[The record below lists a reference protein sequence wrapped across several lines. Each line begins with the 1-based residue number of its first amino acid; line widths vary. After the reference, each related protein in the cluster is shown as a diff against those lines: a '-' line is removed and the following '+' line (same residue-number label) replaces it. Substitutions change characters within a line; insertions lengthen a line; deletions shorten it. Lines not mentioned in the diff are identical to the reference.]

1 MTTTLRQLAALL
13 LSTAILFTGNGL
25 INTLLPVRAEIE
37 AFSTLEIG
45 LLGTVYFAGFILGC
59 LNVPLLVRR
68 VGHIRTFATL
78 SSVVAATALA
88 HVFLIDPIAW
98 GRAALLHGLR
108 VRRPLRRDRELAER
122 PRRHRQPRRHHVG
135 LHVHLPLRADGR
147 AVPADGLRPGRVL
160 SCSRWSPFSSRSRWF
175 PVSLTKAPEPPRP
188 ATIGLDIAGLWR
200 LSPVG
205 FVGCLS
211 VGLVN
216 GSFWTLGPIFAS
228 RSGLD
233 IDNLV
238 YFIAG
243 ATLAGAVAQWPLGLI
258 SDRIDRRFV
267 IIGAT
272 LCAAVSGVLLST
284 WAEPST
290 TLLIGLSA
298 AFGGFAMPLYAVSV
312 AHANDMAEDTRF
324 VTTAGGLLL
333 VYGLGASLGP
343 LIASALMGYYG
354 NGGLFMFTTSVHA
367 ALALFTI
374 VRIAL
379 RRRPTQEDRS
389 DFVAVAAHLA
399 HPLRAGPALRAGI
412 GRRQAA
418 LMRSCLRDSGG
429 RLAASRPLSQTVRRP
444 LDHHSGFPSP
454 IAAASRAR
462 LWVLSAGLC
471 MSLGGPIIRL
481 ADDSTPWQFLFY
493 RSIGAAAIILVYFL
507 VTRRPVLELVR
518 SAGVN
523 GLVGGLGARG
533 RVHRLC
539 VGCDALHG
547 GERALSDQ
555 RIAPGCG
562 VPWLDGVARAG
573 GPFDVVRHV
582 RRDRRCH
589 DHDRG
594 GSGRGRS
601 ARRSGGARLGGWGLP
616 ASRSPIRRGRDTDM
630 SPTILIGAAI
640 TTAFSAVMA
649 AASGTGLAAPMMDV
663 GLAAAYGVLV
673 IGAGIFMLTIGARNV
688 PAAELLVLSLT
699 EVVFASIWVWLAFGE
714 VPSVLTLV
722 GGLIILGSI
731 GGPGRRR
738 HATVGGP
745 AHSLHLGGALPHEL
759 RAEAAPPDDG
769 VLAELFAHRVQR
781 LIDFVLGRRGAAEE
795 VALDAPTGLDRPRP
809 PE

>member
-98 GRAALLHGLR
+98 GVLRFFMGFAFAGLYVVIESWLNDRAASANRGAIMSAYTFICLCVLMAGQFLLTAYDPAGF
-108 VRRPLRRDRELAER
+108 ELFTLVAILIAIAL
-122 PRRHRQPRRHHVG
+122 V
-135 LHVHLPLRADGR
+135 
-147 AVPADGLRPGRVL
+147 
-160 SCSRWSPFSSRSRWF
+160 

-272 LCAAVSGVLLST
+272 LCAAASGVLLST
-284 WAEPST
+284 WAEPSIA
-290 TLLIGLSA
+290 LLIGLSA

-389 DFVAVAAHLA
+389 DFVAV
-399 HPLRAGPALRAGI
+399 PR
-412 GRRQAA
+412 
-418 LMRSCLRDSGG
+418 
-429 RLAASRPLSQTVRRP
+429 T
-444 LDHHSGFPSP
+444 
-454 IAAASRAR
+454 
-462 LWVLSAGLC
+462 
-471 MSLGGPIIRL
+471 
-481 ADDSTPWQFLFY
+481 
-493 RSIGAAAIILVYFL
+493 
-507 VTRRPVLELVR
+507 
-518 SAGVN
+518 
-523 GLVGGLGARG
+523 
-533 RVHRLC
+533 
-539 VGCDALHG
+539 
-547 GERALSDQ
+547 
-555 RIAPGCG
+555 
-562 VPWLDGVARAG
+562 
-573 GPFDVVRHV
+573 
-582 RRDRRCH
+582 
-589 DHDRG
+589 
-594 GSGRGRS
+594 
-601 ARRSGGARLGGWGLP
+601 
-616 ASRSPIRRGRDTDM
+616 
-630 SPTILIGAAI
+630 SPTL
-640 TTAFSAVMA
+640 
-649 AASGTGLAAPMMDV
+649 
-663 GLAAAYGVLV
+663 Y
-673 IGAGIFMLTIGARNV
+673 
-688 PAAELLVLSLT
+688 ELDPRS
-699 EVVFASIWVWLAFGE
+699 EPESDGDK
-714 VPSVLTLV
+714 
-722 GGLIILGSI
+722 
-731 GGPGRRR
+731 RR
-738 HATVGGP
+738 
-745 AHSLHLGGALPHEL
+745 
-759 RAEAAPPDDG
+759 
-769 VLAELFAHRVQR
+769 
-781 LIDFVLGRRGAAEE
+781 
-795 VALDAPTGLDRPRP
+795 
-809 PE
+809 